1 MLQVLQVLFEASL
14 RKSASPQQ
22 SLKVNFHFAFLDE
35 PSGLRP
41 SAARAIFDLLVQRDR
56 IHIINF
62 IKKGFK
68 MKKDQNL
75 MAMDA
80 QRMTSLEIAA
90 VTGKPHGDVLKAIR
104 KMEKAWEQECG
115 GNFSLTSE
123 KVDMP
128 QGGVRLIP
136 VFSLTKT
143 ECLYVAT
150 KFNDAARARL
160 VLRWQ
165 QLEKDVRCKPQKLLV
180 TEREILQQGD
190 AIRRQQIG
198 DENAPADGC
207 LTVSDIAKM
216 FDISV
221 KALNKKLVDEGV
233 QFWNGGRY
241 KLTPKYAGRGLA
253 QDRAFHYY
261 SLEGEKKE
269 RAYLVWTPIGM
280 EFIRT
285 IV

>member
-1 MLQVLQVLFEASL
+1 
-14 RKSASPQQ
+14 
-22 SLKVNFHFAFLDE
+22 
-35 PSGLRP
+35 
-41 SAARAIFDLLVQRDR
+41 
-56 IHIINF
+56 
-62 IKKGFK
+62 
-68 MKKDQNL
+68 MKQNQNL
-75 MAMDA
+75 MTMDA

-165 QLEKDVRCKPQKLLV
+165 QLERATALNDKGKMINDNGQKLLV
-180 TEREILQQGD
+180 TEKEILQQGD

-207 LTVSDIAKM
+207 LTEI
-216 FDISV
+216 
-221 KALNKKLVDEGV
+221 
-233 QFWNGGRY
+233 
-241 KLTPKYAGRGLA
+241 RGTG
-253 QDRAFHYY
+253 H
-261 SLEGEKKE
+261 
-269 RAYLVWTPIGM
+269 
-280 EFIRT
+280 
-285 IV
+285 